1 METVKQYTTEIINLT
16 EKERLEIVEKKVEIQ
31 KKRLEIKKEK
41 MTMSKMI
48 LEKEK
53 EQLDLA
59 DKKVSI
65 RTKQLENKKVKLDMV
80 DLLASRD
87 NETDRLLND
96 KIFSLLISLT
106 AKTIDEERTILGSEP
121 FYTPLLNGKQR
132 DIALNKLMDLI
143 NKL

>member
-1 METVKQYTTEIINLT
+1 METVKQETTELKKPS
-16 EKERLEIVEKKVEIQ
+16 EKEWLELVEKKIEIQ

-65 RTKQLENKKVKLDMV
+65 RTKQLENKKAKLDMV
-80 DLLASRD
+80 DLLANRD

-96 KIFSLLISLT
+96 KIFSVLISLVS
-106 AKTIDEERTILGSEP
+106 KTIDEDRTILGSEP
-121 FYTPLLNGKQR
+121 FFKPLLSGHNRETVTK
-132 DIALNKLMDLI
+132 KLIELI
-143 NKL
+143 TKL